1 MASEKNWFCLKV
13 EHSWNVSLS
22 QASSIQEKLRQ
33 YIIRETS
40 LTGVRRIAGVD
51 CAYTGEE
58 GVAVVVVCSY
68 PDLQV
73 IAREIQIARV
83 TFPYHSGFL
92 AFREGPLILKVL
104 ARMKV
109 EPDLFFF
116 NGHGLLHPR
125 NLGLATHLGILLDK
139 PSIGC
144 ARRLIKNFPGMVTK
158 DEGGISFVESGG
170 EKIGAVLSSPDS
182 RKKLFLSPGHR
193 VSLKEAIFYVT
204 SCSVKNL
211 LPLPLYLAHHLASK
225 EKRKLSGKNVSRK
238 ENFSS

>member
-1 MASEKNWFCLKV
+1 MDSKKDWFCLKV
-13 EHSWNVSLS
+13 KHPWNVSFS
-22 QASSIQEKLRQ
+22 QAVSIQEKLRE
-33 YIIRETS
+33 YIIREGS
-40 LTGVRRIAGVD
+40 LAGVRRIAGVD
-51 CAYTGEE
+51 CAYMEEE
-58 GVAVVVVCSY
+58 GVVSAVVCSY

-73 IAREIQIARV
+73 IDQEIQIARV

-144 ARRLIKNFPGMVTK
+144 ARRLIKNFPAMITK
-158 DEGGISFVESGG
+158 DEGRVSFIEFGG
-170 EKIGAVLSSPDS
+170 EKIGAVLSSPAS
-182 RKKLFLSPGHR
+182 RKKLFVSPGHR
-193 VSLKEAIFYVT
+193 VSLEEAIFYVT
-204 SCSVKNL
+204 RCFVQNL
-211 LPLPLYLAHHLASK
+211 LPLPLYLAHYHASK
-225 EKRKLSGKNVSRK
+225 ERRELSGKNVSRK
-238 ENFSS
+238 ENFLS